1 MVRIEETLRRLKE
14 LLRRESLDTR
24 DPDILGMIE
33 ELSVKAR
40 AIRRKL
46 NRSSVVTH
54 ACHNQPLMA
63 ETKEPTI
70 QERRLDQ
77 LAEQFAQTHDEK
89 IRIEILE
96 LARKLPISS
105 N

>member
-1 MVRIEETLRRLKE
+1 MVPIEETLRRLKE
-14 LLRRESLDTR
+14 LLLRESLDTR

-33 ELSVKAR
+33 ELSAKAR

-46 NRSSVVTH
+46 NRSSFVTH
-54 ACHNQPLMA
+54 AFHNQALIA
-63 ETKEPTI
+63 DTKEPTI